1 MARVRL
7 NPYLQR
13 SVETKKTYLGKTI
26 LFCEGKTEYNYFDY
40 FADII
45 KRNGDK
51 YSHIELK
58 LITAEGN
65 AQTVLNHANDFLEN
79 EGNSLKYT
87 SYDKYLV
94 FDSDDPPNIKEVLK
108 DMKESEHSYILLLSN
123 LLFETWLLMHFE
135 ILDSPLKKRK
145 IYEKLADKL
154 GYDNYVK
161 HKSSPGM
168 IRQIIGNCD
177 SVRNAIKNAKEL
189 EKTYGERNYN
199 YEECIDSMNPYTT
212 VHQLVEKLIE

>member
-13 SVETKKTYLGKTI
+13 SVETKKLYLGKTI

-45 KRNGDK
+45 KASGDK

-58 LITAEGN
+58 LITADGN
-65 AQTVLNHANDFLEN
+65 AQTVMNHANDFLGN
-79 EGNSLKYT
+79 EDNSLKYI
-87 SYDKYLV
+87 
-94 FDSDDPPNIKEVLK
+94 N
-108 DMKESEHSYILLLSN
+108 
-123 LLFETWLLMHFE
+123 
-135 ILDSPLKKRK
+135 
-145 IYEKLADKL
+145 
-154 GYDNYVK
+154 YDNYVK

-189 EKTYGERNYN
+189 EKTYGDRNYN